1 MRANRPAI
9 RLLSMES
16 EPDVA
21 PFVTEVL
28 PPLVA
33 PGRYPAVFVR
43 AERRLPFGRHAIYL
57 HFELM
62 ATAPEQASADG
73 VHLYLSC
80 PLRSD
85 GKVAPSSKYAR
96 LWEFVAGVRA
106 TRRDRMSS
114 RIFAAKVFT
123 VEVRT
128 VTTDHHQRPLPEA
141 LRYSMIAHIVEV
153 ETGRAVVP

>member
-9 RLLSMES
+9 RFLSMES
-16 EPDVA
+16 APDVA
-21 PFVTEVL
+21 PLVTEVL

-43 AERRLPFGRHAIYL
+43 AERRVPFGRHAIYL

-80 PLRSD
+80 PLRPD

-96 LWEFVAGVRA
+96 LWEFVSGRRA
-106 TRRDRMSS
+106 TRRDRMSA
-114 RIFAAKVFT
+114 RIFENRVLT

-128 VTTDHHQRPLPEA
+128 VTADHHQRPLPEA
-141 LRYSMIAHIVEV
+141 LQYSMITGIVEV
-153 ETGRAVVP
+153 QTGRAVP